1 MRILV
6 CDDDA
11 VIRYLLNVVLGKRN
25 GDEVIEVAA
34 AGDVVTTARDTNPD
48 LIVLDYLMPG
58 RTGADLVRDL
68 AAEEDLA
75 NIPVVFL
82 TGRSDIST
90 DELRELGVAGL
101 IEKPFDTSTLADRLR
116 SMAGV
121 SV

>member
-34 AGDVVTTARDTNPD
+34 AGDVVSKARDTSPD

-58 RTGADLVRDL
+58 RTGAELVGDL

-75 NIPVVFL
+75 AIPVVFL
-82 TGRSDIST
+82 TGRSDIAA

-116 SMAGV
+116 AMAGV

>member
-25 GDEVIEVAA
+25 GDEVVEVAA
-34 AGDVVTTARDTNPD
+34 AGDVVATARETSPD

-68 AAEEDLA
+68 SATEDLA
-75 NIPVVFL
+75 SIPVVFL
-82 TGRSDIST
+82 TGRSDIQA

-116 SMAGV
+116 AMAGV

>member
-25 GDEVIEVAA
+25 GDEVIDVSA
-34 AGDVVTTARDTNPD
+34 AGDVVSMARETNPD

-68 AAEEDLA
+68 AAEKDLA
-75 NIPVVFL
+75 SIPVVFL
-82 TGRSDIST
+82 TGRSDIET
-90 DELRELGVAGL
+90 EELRELGVAGL

-116 SMAGV
+116 AMAGV